1 MDTLNYKCP
10 NCSAGL
16 TFDSKEQKMKCEFCG
31 STYSLEELD
40 KLAEQQ
46 DTVEEDKT
54 EKWKG
59 FEPEQWQSDEKS
71 NMAVWNCPSC
81 GAEILAEKTTGST
94 VCPYC
99 DNPMIMPEQFK
110 DSYRP
115 DYIIP
120 FMKSKK
126 EAKQAL
132 KAHYEGKPLLPKV
145 FKDENHLE
153 EIRAVYVPFWL
164 FDLDTAGRF
173 SYEAT
178 KTRVWEDDDYN
189 YTATR
194 FYHVARAGK
203 INFRK
208 IPVDGSKAIDDTMM
222 EAIEPYEYQDLTEF
236 NMSYL
241 SGYMADKYDQEPD
254 ELTGRVYERMEQ
266 SVKDCF
272 EASVKGYATVTPKQE
287 KVYVPFWLFDLDTAG
302 RFSYEATKTR
312 VWEDDDYNYTAT
324 RFYHVARAGKINFR
338 KIPVDGSKAIDDT
351 MMEAIEPYEYQDLTE
366 FNMSYLSGYMADK
379 YDQEPDELTG
389 RVYERME
396 QSVKDCFEASVKGYA
411 TVTPKQEKV
420 TVTNKGEVKY
430 GLFPVWFLN
439 TKWNGKTY
447 SFAMNGQTGRL
458 IGDLPV
464 GKDLAVKY
472 WFKCHIP
479 LTIAMTA
486 IVTALRFMGVI

>member
-1 MDTLNYKCP
+1 MSILFFILKIIGILILIPIVLLLILLIFPICYQMEGD
-10 NCSAGL
+10 
-16 TFDSKEQKMKCEFCG
+16 FDDKTPKAQAKVSWAVVFLRAKVFYE
-31 STYSLEELD
+31 EELNFAIRIFGIPVYDSRKDHWSVLGEHPEKD
-40 KLAEQQ
+40 K
-46 DTVEEDKT
+46 KKNKKKHKKKSIS
-54 EKWKG
+54 EK
-59 FEPEQWQSDEKS
+59 
-71 NMAVWNCPSC
+71 
-81 GAEILAEKTTGST
+81 
-94 VCPYC
+94 
-99 DNPMIMPEQFK
+99 
-110 DSYRP
+110 
-115 DYIIP
+115 
-120 FMKSKK
+120 KSKK

-153 EIRAVYVPFWL
+153 EIRA
-164 FDLDTAGRF
+164 
-173 SYEAT
+173 
-178 KTRVWEDDDYN
+178 
-189 YTATR
+189 
-194 FYHVARAGK
+194 
-203 INFRK
+203 
-208 IPVDGSKAIDDTMM
+208 
-222 EAIEPYEYQDLTEF
+222 
-236 NMSYL
+236 
-241 SGYMADKYDQEPD
+241 
-254 ELTGRVYERMEQ
+254 
-266 SVKDCF
+266 
-272 EASVKGYATVTPKQE
+272 
-287 KVYVPFWLFDLDTAG
+287 VYVPFWLFDLDTAG

>member
-1 MDTLNYKCP
+1 M
-10 NCSAGL
+10 
-16 TFDSKEQKMKCEFCG
+16 
-31 STYSLEELD
+31 
-40 KLAEQQ
+40 
-46 DTVEEDKT
+46 
-54 EKWKG
+54 
-59 FEPEQWQSDEKS
+59 
-71 NMAVWNCPSC
+71 
-81 GAEILAEKTTGST
+81 
-94 VCPYC
+94 
-99 DNPMIMPEQFK
+99 
-110 DSYRP
+110 
-115 DYIIP
+115 
-120 FMKSKK
+120 
-126 EAKQAL
+126 
-132 KAHYEGKPLLPKV
+132 
-145 FKDENHLE
+145 
-153 EIRAVYVPFWL
+153 

-208 IPVDGSKAIDDTMM
+208 IPVDGSKAIDD
-222 EAIEPYEYQDLTEF
+222 I
-236 NMSYL
+236 
-241 SGYMADKYDQEPD
+241 
-254 ELTGRVYERMEQ
+254 
-266 SVKDCF
+266 
-272 EASVKGYATVTPKQE
+272 
-287 KVYVPFWLFDLDTAG
+287 
-302 RFSYEATKTR
+302 
-312 VWEDDDYNYTAT
+312 
-324 RFYHVARAGKINFR
+324 
-338 KIPVDGSKAIDDT
+338 